1 MKKTDSFGT
10 RLETLCER
18 EGISANELSRRITV
32 SRKTVHEWVGSSG
45 RMPRDPMHIKK
56 LCEFF
61 KVSSS
66 WLLWGEDEKISTIES
81 LISKTEIHTGM
92 YEVTIKKVGSKS

>member
-18 EGISANELSRRITV
+18 ESISANELSRRIAV
-32 SRKTVHEWVGSSG
+32 SRKTVHEWVGLSG

-61 KVSSS
+61 NVSSS
-66 WLLWGEDEKISTIES
+66 WLLWGEEEKITTLES